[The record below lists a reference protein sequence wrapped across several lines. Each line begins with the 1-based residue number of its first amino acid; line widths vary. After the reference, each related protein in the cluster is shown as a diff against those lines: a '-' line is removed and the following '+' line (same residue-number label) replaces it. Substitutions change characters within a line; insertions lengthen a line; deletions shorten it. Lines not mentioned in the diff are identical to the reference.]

1 MKARPL
7 RCPSEPPDVEM
18 RREVTRT
25 LIAHAV
31 ELPRPEPH
39 PDLDLIGRTDRDQT
53 STRRRGPH
61 HRRPARRGS
70 GGALG
75 PGYGRRRQAGAS
87 SELTLAEPGVRA
99 HRTQERASK
108 SSWVSGGLE
117 RIHGGQPTSDGGT
130 PTGSDAEVWTTE
142 AWCAAVWTIA
152 APDWRHGFQT
162 PFTSTRPGAVR
173 TPSDDSLARLG
184 SCSGYPEQEAKD
196 LL

>member
-39 PDLDLIGRTDRDQT
+39 PDPDLIGRTDRDQT

-75 PGYGRRRQAGAS
+75 PGYGRRRQPGAS

-130 PTGSDAEVWTTE
+130 PTGSDAEVWT
-142 AWCAAVWTIA
+142 ARRWCSAVWTIRSRFPA
-152 APDWRHGFQT
+152 AEHEGRSHDGPHMGCCDDPAGSLWREVHGEAA
-162 PFTSTRPGAVR
+162 TRTRRA
-173 TPSDDSLARLG
+173 S
-184 SCSGYPEQEAKD
+184 
-196 LL
+196 